1 MSEIM
6 NKKNIILTST
16 DEVYGRHIKSVLGLV
31 QGSTV
36 QAKNIFRDIAAGL
49 KGMIGGEI
57 KSYTKLL
64 ADARDRATME
74 MVNAAKKLGADA
86 IVGIRFSTSAIMPT
100 AAEIL
105 VYGTAVKL
113 K

>member
-1 MSEIM
+1 M
-6 NKKNIILTST
+6 NKKNIILTTT
-16 DEVYGRHIKSVLGLV
+16 DGIYGQSIKSVLGLV

-36 QAKNIFRDIAAGL
+36 QAKNVFKDIAASF

-74 MVNAAKKLGADA
+74 MVSAAKKLGADA